1 MKQKLLSTMF
11 AVACIAS
18 VSYAQER
25 QVSGKVT
32 SADGTPISGVSIAV
46 VGTTKATQTDA
57 SGSFTLTV
65 NPGATIEASSIGYT
79 AQRILVGNSSV
90 LTIVLASEDTEL
102 EEVVVVGYGSTTKE
116 AFTGSA
122 KRIDAANIEKKNV
135 SNISQALTGEV
146 AGLQVTTASG
156 QPGTAAT
163 IRVRGYGSVNGN
175 RDPLYVVDGVPFS
188 GNLTSIN
195 NADIASV
202 TVLKDAAATAIYGS
216 RGANG
221 VIIVTTKTG
230 RGKESFIEADV
241 NYGVNMSLLPRYD
254 VVSTPEEYVA
264 LGWEGLYNYARLL
277 TSNGAPAYT
286 TEAQYINYANQM
298 LFRSNGIGLRPANNI
313 WETSDVSQMIDPTTR
328 TFKSGI
334 NRKWTPENW
343 EDHAFQ
349 NSNRLDANVKFGGSS
364 EKSDYFTSFGYL
376 SDNGYSVNSDFE
388 RFSGRMNLNQKVT
401 PWLNAGVN
409 LNYARTQRNNN
420 GQSSDSGSIFW
431 FVDNMPSIYPLFKRD
446 ANGDKIPDNIFGGYQ
461 YDYGDSNGR
470 RFGSLTNAIS
480 DATYNINRHIRNEIS
495 GRGYLNFNIM
505 QGLTFENSLGMEYYN
520 NVYTSRGNK
529 FYGSAASQGGSLYRQ
544 TTELKNL
551 NLLNLLR
558 YKTSFDGGHN
568 LEALVAHEVTDF
580 SQNIQT
586 MSGYNLVDND
596 ILEFNNV
603 AVSDPVRSYTNDYTL
618 ESFFGQVNYDFSRK
632 YYLSGTIRRDGSSR
646 FLNNKWGTFGSVGAG
661 WIVSNEDFF
670 SSNSTIPYLKLKASY
685 GLLGDQAGV
694 GYYSGYDLYDV
705 QNVNDQAATIFE
717 TKGNPDLTWETSKM
731 FQVGADFEIGKYVS
745 ATVEYYVK
753 NTSDLI
759 FNKRFGTST
768 GYALVKVNEGNLRNQ
783 GLEFDVTGH
792 IWKSDKGY
800 LDISVNG
807 ETFTNKITKMPNDP
821 TTGLPKEI
829 DVQSPYAWAQDKSIY
844 DYYMREYTG
853 VDPFDGASTW
863 KVFYTDNN
871 GNGQFDSG
879 EQITSLSQFAN
890 VNDQEIFEGTT
901 KTYAQATQYYVGKS
915 SLPKL
920 RGAFNLRAGYANFDL
935 AAQFVYRL
943 GGYAYDYAY
952 AGLMGNGYVGSNN
965 WHIDMFNRWQKEG
978 DITDVP
984 RISNNAGVDPN
995 VTSLSTRFL
1004 TKANYLGL
1012 NNVRLGYTFTQSF
1025 VKNAGLGNL
1034 NVWVSGDNLF
1044 IASARKGFNPSASE
1058 NGNTST
1064 YTYSPLSTFSVGLRA
1079 KF

>member
-1 MKQKLLSTMF
+1 MF
-11 AVACIAS
+11 ALACIAS
-18 VSYAQER
+18 STYAQDR

-32 SADGTPISGVSIAV
+32 SNDGSPISGVSISI
-46 VGTTKATQTDA
+46 VGTTFATQTDA
-57 SGSFTLTV
+57 SGNFTLTAA
-65 NPGATIEASSIGYT
+65 PGATVVASSIGFKT
-79 AQRILVGNSSV
+79 QRVSLGNSSLV
-90 LTIVLASEDTEL
+90 SIILESEDTAL

-146 AGLQVTTASG
+146 AGLQVTTSSG
-156 QPGTAAT
+156 QPGTAST
-163 IRVRGYGSVNGN
+163 IRVRGFGSVNGS
-175 RDPLYVVDGVPFS
+175 RDPLYVVDGVPYS

-195 NADIASV
+195 NADIANV

-230 RGKESFIEADV
+230 RGKSSFIEADV

-254 VVSTPEEYVA
+254 VIKSPEQYVT
-264 LGWEGLYNYARLL
+264 LGWEGLFNYNKLEEGL
-277 TSNGAPAYT
+277 TDVEAIEAANEQLFDGENGLAAGY
-286 TEAQYINYANQM
+286 
-298 LFRSNGIGLRPANNI
+298 NI
-313 WETSDVSQMIDPTTR
+313 WDTNDLIDPTTR

-334 NRKWTPENW
+334 ARKWTPESW
-343 EDHAFQ
+343 EDYAFQ

-364 EKSDYFTSFGYL
+364 DKSDYFTSFGYL
-376 SDNGYSVNSDFE
+376 GDKGYSVNSDFK
-388 RFSGRMNLNQKVT
+388 RFSGRLNLNQKVT

-409 LNYARTQRNNN
+409 LNYARTERNNN

-431 FVDNMPSIYPLFKRD
+431 FVDNMPSVYPLFKRD
-446 ANGDKIPDNIFGGYQ
+446 ANGDFIQDPIFGGNLF
-461 YDYGDSNGR
+461 DYGDDDDNPRG
-470 RFGSLTNAIS
+470 FGALTNAIA
-480 DATYNINRHIRNEIS
+480 DAIYDINRHNRNELS
-495 GRGYLNFNIM
+495 GRGYLNFNIIK
-505 QGLTFENSLGMEYYN
+505 GLTFENTLGMEYYN
-520 NVYTSRGNK
+520 NVYTDRGNK
-529 FYGSAASQGGSLYRQ
+529 FYGSAASSGGSLYRQ

-558 YKTSFDGGHN
+558 YKTAFNGGHN
-568 LEALVAHEVTDF
+568 FEALVAHEITDY
-580 SQNIQT
+580 SSSIQT
-586 MSGYNLVDND
+586 MSGYNMVDND

-603 AVSDPVRSYTNDYTL
+603 AVSNPNSSYKNEYSL

-632 YYLSGTIRRDGSSR
+632 YYLSGTVRRDGSSR
-646 FLNNKWGTFGSVGAG
+646 FLKNKWGTFGSLGAG

-670 SSNSTIPYLKLKASY
+670 ANSTIPYLKLKASY

-705 QNVNDQAATIFE
+705 QNVTDQAATIFD

-731 FQVGADFEIGKYVS
+731 FQVGAEFDLGKYLS
-745 ATVEYYVK
+745 ASLEYYVK

-768 GYALVKVNEGNLRNQ
+768 GYALIKVNEGNLINK
-783 GLEFDVTGH
+783 GFEFDVTGH
-792 IWKSDKGY
+792 VWKSDKGY
-800 LDISVNG
+800 FNVSVNG
-807 ETFTNKITKMPNDP
+807 ETFTNKITKMPTDP
-821 TTGLPKEI
+821 TTNLPKEI
-829 DVQSPYAWAQDKSIY
+829 DVQSPYAWAKDRSIF
-844 DYYMREYTG
+844 DYYMRDFAG
-853 VDPFDGASTW
+853 VDPLDGASTW

-871 GNGQFDSG
+871 GNGIFDAG
-879 EQITSLSQFAN
+879 EQITSLSQFSPN
-890 VNDQEIFEGTT
+890 GQEILEGTT
-901 KTYAQATQYYVGKS
+901 KTYSQATQHYVGKT
-915 SLPKL
+915 SLPKI
-920 RGAFNLRAGYANFDL
+920 RGAFNLKAGYANFDL

-952 AGLMGNGYVGSNN
+952 AGLMDNGMVGENN
-965 WHIDMFNRWQKEG
+965 WHLDILNRWQKEG
-978 DITDVP
+978 DVTDIP
-984 RISNNAGVDPN
+984 RLSNSASADQN
-995 VTSLSTRFL
+995 VSSLSTRFL
-1004 TKANYLGL
+1004 TKANYVGL

-1034 NVWVSGDNLF
+1034 NIWVSGDNLF
-1044 IASARKGFNPSASE
+1044 MATARKGFNPAASE
-1058 NGNTST
+1058 NGNTSS